1 MKKTLLLFALVFAVP
16 YSALAQTA
24 ELPPCID
31 ATLAYYV
38 TNFQNG
44 CVIEDKVFSGF
55 AGSSSATGGAVALA
69 NSGINVFVDA
79 TSLNPGLAFQ
89 GGWVATGGQ
98 TNDTLIQFTVTVLQG
113 GNPIEDASLGI
124 QGSSAFGG
132 GFVNVAETLCLGGSF
147 SPGCSSGVTG
157 SLTVWDVPGDSDQI
171 FDHITFTPVMT
182 VDVTK
187 DIVLVASGTGEVNFA
202 TLSMVTQ
209 NFSETPVPEP
219 ATLSLLGTGLVML
232 GGAVRRRLKSKS
244 VA

>member
-1 MKKTLLLFALVFAVP
+1 MKKTLLMFALVFAVP
-16 YSALAQTA
+16 YAALAQSVG
-24 ELPPCID
+24 LPPCID

-55 AGSSSATGGAVALA
+55 SGSSVATGGAVALS
-69 NSGINVFVDA
+69 NSGINVFVDS

-89 GGWVATGGQ
+89 GGWAATAGQ
-98 TNDTLIQFTVTVLQG
+98 SNDTLIQFTVTVMQG

-132 GFVNVAETLCLGGSF
+132 GFVNVAETLCLGGTF

-157 SLTVWDVPGDSDQI
+157 SLTVWDIPGDSDQI
-171 FDHITFTPVMT
+171 FDHITFTPVMS

-187 DIVLVASGTGEVNFA
+187 DIVLVASNTDGLVNFA
-202 TLSMVTQ
+202 TLSLVTQ
-209 NFSETPVPEP
+209 NFSEEVPEP